1 MPKKIAIV
9 GGGIAGL
16 TAAYLLRNKYQ
27 ITLYEKG
34 DRVGG
39 NAYTHVTATGK
50 KYDMAV
56 AVFMKSR
63 YPLFY
68 KLLDELDLKTL
79 KIPGL
84 YMTYHS
90 LDTNT
95 GIYLNTSLKGLHT
108 QRYDVLRPKNLL
120 RLYSMARKI
129 NRAAKRGVGKGL
141 TLDQLCTKYFK
152 FDEYQRTILICT
164 LSLLASMSV
173 DQVLAAPG
181 DFFIKKLYTYRLFTS
196 EAFFNLE
203 LVRGTTLRYVNKL
216 AEAFKQNIVLNSNI
230 KTIVRNEEN
239 IKLVFAGEETSQIYD
254 KVILAVGADEALKL
268 LDKPTMAEYMLLQP
282 WTYNELPLVLHT
294 DDTALP
300 DPNLRGMFNFLYTGS
315 GNDLKTSV
323 NGITAP
329 GVIGTQH
336 QNFPIDENKILSNKI
351 FRTPIFE
358 SRSVNTIPRL
368 GELNDNKNTYFCGSY
383 FGHGLHEDAVRS
395 AVDVAS
401 LLGVEF

>member
-1 MPKKIAIV
+1 MSKKIAIV

-16 TAAYLLRNKYQ
+16 TAAYLLRKKYQ
-27 ITLYEKG
+27 ITIYEKG

-39 NAYTHVTATGK
+39 NAYTHVTFEGN

-68 KLLDELDLKTL
+68 KLLRELGLKTL

-84 YMTYHS
+84 YMAYHN
-90 LDTNT
+90 LDTTT

-129 NRAAKRGVGKGL
+129 NRAVKDGIGESL
-141 TLDQLCTKYFK
+141 TWDQLCTKHFK

-181 DFFIKKLYTYRLFTS
+181 DFLIKKLYTYRLFTS

-203 LVRGTTLRYVNKL
+203 LVRGTTLRYVSKL
-216 AEAFKQNIVLNSNI
+216 AEVLKQEIVLNSNI
-230 KTIVRNEEN
+230 KSIVRHPLKIEIILNDN
-239 IKLVFAGEETSQIYD
+239 TSQFYD
-254 KVILAVGADEALKL
+254 KVILATGADEALNL
-268 LDKPTMAEYMLLQP
+268 LDKPDTTECELLGP
-282 WTYNELPLVLHT
+282 WTYNELPIVLHT
-294 DDTALP
+294 DGSHLP
-300 DPNLRGMFNFLYTGS
+300 DSTLWGVFNLLYTGS
-315 GNDLKTSV
+315 GSTLKTSV

-336 QNFPIDENKILSNKI
+336 QNFPIDENKILFNKT
-351 FRTPIFE
+351 FRTPIFDF
-358 SRSVNTIPRL
+358 RSVNTIPRL